1 MFSVHIYC
9 KCLVYMFVAVMGRSR
24 VSPEDT
30 HSQETYM
37 FNFKGIVGVT
47 SREFHFIKVSCLIHT
62 GTLDTYF

>member
-1 MFSVHIYC
+1 
-9 KCLVYMFVAVMGRSR
+9 MFVAVMGRSR